1 MTRTINIEHKDGRQ
15 FATTPAFFH
24 KEYERRAFKAT
35 TYEGTGERYVA
46 PGLTK
51 AERERAADPKKAEK
65 AGE

>member
-24 KEYERRAFKAT
+24 KEYEPQGFKAT
-35 TYEGTGERYVA
+35 TYEGSGEPYVA
-46 PGLTK
+46 PEKHSEK
-51 AERERAADPKKAEK
+51 AAEPKKAEK

>member
-24 KEYERRAFKAT
+24 KEYEPQGFRAT
-35 TYEGTGERYVA
+35 TYEGTDEPYVA
-46 PGLTK
+46 PEKREK
-51 AERERAADPKKAEK
+51 AAEPKKAEK